1 LGVLQT
7 QVTKVTM
14 AQKPIHHGNSPA
26 SSDNS
31 NNESRTPS
39 VGVFSV
45 PSNPST
51 GILYQE
57 SAETKMRLLANL
69 MIDKIFFDKNNGTLK
84 KEFGE
89 K

>member
-1 LGVLQT
+1 
-7 QVTKVTM
+7 M
-14 AQKPIHHGNSPA
+14 AQKHVHHGYSPS
-26 SSDNS
+26 SSDNL
-31 NNESRTPS
+31 NDESRTPS

-45 PSNPST
+45 PSNPSA

-57 SAETKMRLLANL
+57 SDEVKMRLLANL
-69 MIDKIFFDKNNGTLK
+69 MIDKILLDKNNGTLK